1 MKIAV
6 IDDYQDAFRKL
17 SVFPKLK
24 DHEVVVFNDPEKDPA
39 KIAARLAAAEAEV
52 LVLTQQRT
60 RIRRAVIEK
69 LPKLKLISQT
79 GAHTAHIDVA
89 ACTEKG
95 IVLSAGGGG
104 NPSPTAEL
112 TWGLII
118 SALRHIPFEV
128 NQLRQGRWQSTLG
141 AGLQGRTLGVYA
153 FGRIGSR
160 VAEVGRAFGMKVVC
174 WGREGSLK
182 RAKDAGFQTASSR
195 EAFFETADVLS
206 LHLPLNEGTRGIV
219 KGEDL
224 ARMKRAALLVN
235 TSRAH
240 IIAEGALAEALKK
253 GRPGLAAVDVF
264 EDEPVLGAD
273 HPLLKMDNAL
283 CTPHLGYVTLENY
296 ESYYGMAI
304 EHILAFA
311 AGAPINVANPEVL
324 KK

>member
-17 SVFPKLK
+17 SGFQELK
-24 DHEVVVFNDPEKDPA
+24 DHEVVVFNDPQKDPA
-39 KIAARLAAAEAEV
+39 KIAARLALAEV
-52 LVLTQQRT
+52 EALVLTQQRT
-60 RIRRAVIEK
+60 RIPRAIIEK

-79 GAHTAHIDVA
+79 GAHTGHIDVA
-89 ACTEKG
+89 ACTERG
-95 IVLSAGGGG
+95 IVVSAGGGG
-104 NPSPTAEL
+104 NPTPTAEL
-112 TWGLII
+112 AWGLII

-141 AGLQGRTLGVYA
+141 TGLHGRTLGIYA

-160 VAEVGRAFGMKVVC
+160 VAEVGRAFGMKIVC

-182 RAKDAGFQTASSR
+182 RAQDAGFQAAPSR
-195 EAFFETADVLS
+195 EAFFETADVVS
-206 LHLPLNEGTRGIV
+206 LHLPLNAGTRGIV

-224 ARMKRAALLVN
+224 ARMKRSALLVN

-240 IIAEGALAEALKK
+240 IIAEVALADALKK

-264 EDEPVLGAD
+264 EDEPVVGAD

-283 CTPHLGYVTLENY
+283 CTPHLGYVTLDNY
-296 ESYYGMAI
+296 ESYYGTVI
-304 EHILAFA
+304 DQILAFA